1 MTESLTATI
10 AGKAIELQFPVLPFA
25 DHWAPFI
32 GKNGK
37 SPIIQTIKMDSLPFA
52 MPFYGVSF
60 IREKISGRIVQS
72 IANPNAFIS
81 YDEDWR
87 HIVASGPPGEDM
99 FELMI
104 TAFYSRLS
112 RLEPSM
118 LMHASAV
125 KHEGEAVVF
134 IGPSGIGKTT
144 QAKLWKEFF
153 QAEILNGDKVFV
165 LADEGKL
172 HAHGSPWAGSSP
184 YIVNGSAPLKG
195 IVLLRQGPGN
205 EIEKLTN
212 LHAFLALS
220 KHTFF
225 PQWDKLCTANVI
237 HMLNLILR
245 SIPVFVL
252 TCRPD
257 EGAVNIARQKIWG

>member
-1 MTESLTATI
+1 MIKSLTAVI
-10 AGKAIELQFPVLPFA
+10 AGKAIELRFP
-25 DHWAPFI
+25 
-32 GKNGK
+32 
-37 SPIIQTIKMDSLPFA
+37 SLPFA
-52 MPFYGVSF
+52 GHWTPFIQKDGGPPVIQTITKDEIPFTMPFYGVSF
-60 IREKISGRIVQS
+60 LREKVPGRIVQS
-72 IANPNAFIS
+72 VANPNALIS
-81 YDEDWR
+81 YDDDWR
-87 HIVASGPPGEDM
+87 NIVASGPAGEDM

-104 TAFYSRLS
+104 TAFYSRLT

-118 LMHASAV
+118 LLHASAV

-144 QAKLWKEFF
+144 QAELWKTHL

-165 LADEGKL
+165 TADGRRL
-172 HAHGSPWAGSSP
+172 YAHGSPWAGSSP
-184 YIVNGSAPLKG
+184 YIVNDRAPLKG
-195 IVLLRQGPGN
+195 IVLLRQGPDN

-237 HMLNLILR
+237 QMLNAVLM
-245 SIPVFVL
+245 SVPVYVL

-257 EGAVNIARQKIWG
+257 EEAVSITRQKIWG